1 MKIRSDLKT
10 ALSHCK
16 APISKRK
23 MVFNQFVEYVY
34 FLDVGPY
41 CIFSS
46 AGHEKMDSVAKL
58 TSEDWHLD
66 ANCGNFEQHREFFAK
81 IYEIEKELL
90 DERNKLD
97 SQLRSENEM
106 NSITGLLS
114 SMKSYVK

>member
-1 MKIRSDLKT
+1 MKIRSEFKNR
-10 ALSHCK
+10 
-16 APISKRK
+16 SKPLQSTNIRK
-23 MVFNQFVEYVY
+23 KNGFQSVLGVGIFFDVE
-34 FLDVGPY
+34 PY